1 MNYRV
6 IIIAV
11 IVAFLIGGYV
21 GDELRPQPERPFL
34 KFLARAAKVAMWV
47 MIMEEAPQQHQRY
60 QAVSADADHV
70 DHARSL

>member
-47 MIMEEAPQQHQRY
+47 MIMEEQPQPQRY

>member
-6 IIIAV
+6 IIIAI

-47 MIMEEAPQQHQRY
+47 MIMEEPQPQRY